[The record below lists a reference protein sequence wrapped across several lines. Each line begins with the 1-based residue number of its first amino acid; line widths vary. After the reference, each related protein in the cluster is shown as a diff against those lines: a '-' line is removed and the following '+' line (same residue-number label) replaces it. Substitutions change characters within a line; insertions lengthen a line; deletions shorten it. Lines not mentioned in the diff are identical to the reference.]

1 VETPLSGNTPI
12 VDDAPSDGGPIAARY
27 SLNRVIGSG
36 ATAVVHEGRDLITGQ
51 PVAVK
56 LYRASGTVRHRVQHQ
71 REIAALTRLRH
82 PGLIALHDCGTEP
95 GHDGRTYL
103 VTDLVEGPSLRT
115 RLLDGPL
122 SARSVYE
129 LTSRLATALAYVHA
143 HGFLHRDIKPAN
155 ILLAH
160 GHEPLLADFGIAR
173 ALDGTI
179 ATATGAVAG
188 TAAYLA
194 PEQVRGGPVE
204 PAADVY
210 ALGLVLLEALTG
222 RLEYPGT
229 VVESAIARLHR
240 RPVVPPGL
248 PWNLTTLLEAMTDPD
263 PADRPTA
270 AAVALA
276 TADSPEATSADLPT
290 PTAVPAE
297 GPAELQSRDRPRR
310 NAPVLAVAGLLLA
323 VLLGGVSLLLT
334 TARSNIA
341 NVPPVSAGTSA
352 SAGEANG
359 GPTTGPVA
367 TSGARV
373 APQPAAS
380 VVGPVVVREPAN
392 PQPVAA
398 YTRLQTGA
406 DTDAQSLPAGPAD
419 VAAEPD
425 AATTEDAGNGG
436 GKGNGKGKKNGKDKG
451 DGNDNGNSNGNGNG
465 NGKNDD

>member
-1 VETPLSGNTPI
+1 M
-12 VDDAPSDGGPIAARY
+12 DDAPSDGEPIAARY
-27 SLNRVIGSG
+27 SLSRVIGSG

-56 LYRASGTVRHRVQHQ
+56 LYRASGTVRHRVQQQ

-115 RLLDGPL
+115 RLFDGPL
-122 SARSVYE
+122 STRSVYE
-129 LTSRLATALAYVHA
+129 LTARLATALAYVHA

-179 ATATGAVAG
+179 ATATGAVSG

-240 RPVVPPGL
+240 RPVIPPGL

-263 PADRPTA
+263 PAERPTA
-270 AAVALA
+270 AAIALA
-276 TADSPEATSADLPT
+276 TADPPDTTSADLPAPT
-290 PTAVPAE
+290 PVPVE
-297 GPAELQSRDRPRR
+297 RPSRDRPRR
-310 NAPVLAVAGLLLA
+310 KAPVLAVAGLLLA
-323 VLLGGVSLLLT
+323 VLLGGVSLLIT
-334 TARSNIA
+334 TAHSNIA
-341 NVPPVSAGTSA
+341 NTPAIGVAPAA
-352 SAGEANG
+352 SAGEAREVG
-359 GPTTGPVA
+359 GGATTEPVA
-367 TSGARV
+367 TPSTRAV
-373 APQPAAS
+373 PQPAAPA
-380 VVGPVVVREPAN
+380 VAEEPAN

-398 YTRLQTGA
+398 YTRLQTG
-406 DTDAQSLPAGPAD
+406 DTDAQSSPAGPAH

-425 AATTEDAGNGG
+425 AATAEDTEGNANDEKGSGKANGNGKDKGNGKDNGDGG
-436 GKGNGKGKKNGKDKG
+436 GKGNGKKD
-451 DGNDNGNSNGNGNG
+451 D
-465 NGKNDD
+465 

>member
-1 VETPLSGNTPI
+1 MRGDAPEREHPI
-12 VDDAPSDGGPIAARY
+12 VDDALSDGEPIAARY
-27 SLNRVIGSG
+27 SLDRVIGSG

-56 LYRASGTVRHRVQHQ
+56 LYRASGTVRHRVQQQ

-95 GHDGRTYL
+95 GHHGRTYL

-122 SARSVYE
+122 SARTVHE
-129 LTSRLATALAYVHA
+129 LTGRLATALAYVHA

-194 PEQVRGGPVE
+194 PEQVRGGPVQ

-248 PWNLTTLLEAMTDPD
+248 PWNMTTLLAAMTDPD
-263 PADRPTA
+263 PAERPTA

-276 TADSPEATSADLPT
+276 AADSPVTTSADLPT
-290 PTAVPAE
+290 PTPVPAE
-297 GPAELQSRDRPRR
+297 GPVEPPSRDRPRR
-310 NAPVLAVAGLLLA
+310 NAPLLAVAGLLLA
-323 VLLGGVSLLLT
+323 VLLGGVSLLIT
-334 TARSNIA
+334 PARSDIA
-341 NVPPVSAGTSA
+341 NAPAIAAAPAA
-352 SAGEANG
+352 SAGEAREVSG
-359 GPTTGPVA
+359 GPTAEPVA
-367 TSGARV
+367 TSSARA
-373 APQPAAS
+373 APQPAA
-380 VVGPVVVREPAN
+380 PVVVEKAAD

-398 YTRLQTGA
+398 YTRLQTGDA
-406 DTDAQSLPAGPAD
+406 DAQSSPAGPAH

-425 AATTEDAGNGG
+425 AATTEDTNADDNGNGSGKENGNGKGKAKGNGNGNGG
-436 GKGNGKGKKNGKDKG
+436 GKGNGKKD
-451 DGNDNGNSNGNGNG
+451 D
-465 NGKNDD
+465 

>member
-1 VETPLSGNTPI
+1 MRGDAPEREHLI
-12 VDDAPSDGGPIAARY
+12 VDDAPSDGEPIAARY

-56 LYRASGTVRHRVQHQ
+56 LYRASGTVRHRVQQQ

-103 VTDLVEGPSLRT
+103 VTDLVEGPSLKT
-115 RLLDGPL
+115 RLFDGPL
-122 SARSVYE
+122 STRSVYE
-129 LTSRLATALAYVHA
+129 LTGRLATALAYVHA

-160 GHEPLLADFGIAR
+160 GHKPLLADFGIAR

-210 ALGLVLLEALTG
+210 SLGLVLLEALTG

-263 PADRPTA
+263 PAERPTA

-276 TADSPEATSADLPT
+276 TADPPVTTSDDLPT
-290 PTAVPAE
+290 PTPVPAE
-297 GPAELQSRDRPRR
+297 PPSRNRPRR
-310 NAPVLAVAGLLLA
+310 KAPLLTVVGLLLA
-323 VLLGGVSLLLT
+323 VLLGGVSLLIT

-341 NVPPVSAGTSA
+341 NTPAIGAAPFA
-352 SAGEANG
+352 SAGEAREVGG
-359 GPTTGPVA
+359 GPTAEPVA
-367 TSGARV
+367 TPNTHAV
-373 APQPAAS
+373 QQPAA
-380 VVGPVVVREPAN
+380 PVVAEKPAN

-398 YTRLQTGA
+398 YTRLQTG
-406 DTDAQSLPAGPAD
+406 DTDTRSSPAGPVH

-425 AATTEDAGNGG
+425 AATAEDIVGNADDNENGSGKENGNGKGKGNGKDNGNGG
-436 GKGNGKGKKNGKDKG
+436 GKGNGKKD
-451 DGNDNGNSNGNGNG
+451 D
-465 NGKNDD
+465 